1 MNELMQK
8 IDLLAEKKA
17 VFEALRADWEST
29 QSGLIA
35 EIKTLSDE
43 ISAQILLK
51 GETVSTEKMS
61 AIYVKGK
68 TTWDGKLL
76 EGYAVAHPEILAAKK
91 IGKPTVSFRP
101 VKK

>member
-1 MNELMQK
+1 MNELIEK
-8 IDLLAEKKA
+8 IDLLAEKKTTFELLKA
-17 VFEALRADWEST
+17 KFEAENSALL
-29 QSGLIA
+29 Q
-35 EIKTLSDE
+35 EIEVLSKE
-43 ISAQILLK
+43 ITVEVLEKS
-51 GETVSTEKMS
+51 ETVSTEKMS
-61 AIYVKGK
+61 VIYCKGK

>member
-1 MNELMQK
+1 MNELVQK

-17 VFEALRADWEST
+17 TFELLKANFEAENS
-29 QSGLIA
+29 
-35 EIKTLSDE
+35 E
-43 ISAQILLK
+43 LLK
-51 GETVSTEKMS
+51 EIEALSKEITVEVLEKCETVSTEKMS

>member
-8 IDLLAEKKA
+8 IDLLAEKKTT
-17 VFEALRADWEST
+17 FE
-29 QSGLIA
+29 
-35 EIKTLSDE
+35 
-43 ISAQILLK
+43 LLK
-51 GETVSTEKMS
+51 AKFETENSALLQEIDALSKEITVEVLEKSETVSTEKMS
-61 AIYVKGK
+61 VIYCKGK

>member
-1 MNELMQK
+1 MNELIQK

-17 VFEALRADWEST
+17 TFE
-29 QSGLIA
+29 
-35 EIKTLSDE
+35 
-43 ISAQILLK
+43 LLK
-51 GETVSTEKMS
+51 AKFETENSALLQEIDVLSKEITVEVLEKSETVSTEKMS
-61 AIYVKGK
+61 VIYCKGK